1 MDTQKIGNFLKELR
15 KQNNMTQ
22 EQLGEKIGVTNK
34 TVSRWETGN
43 YMPPIESLKLLSDLY
58 QISINEILAGEMLNE
73 EDYKEAAEENI
84 VVAMEGYK
92 RDEKTFTEGM
102 VTIMLITSV
111 MALISIELLS
121 DVSDM
126 SALTEAAHTKLI
138 IAMMLI
144 LLMLFIGNAINIV
157 AICLGRNK

>member
-1 MDTQKIGNFLKELR
+1 MINGNVIKRERCKRGLS
-15 KQNNMTQ
+15 Q